1 MASEYTAGKEKG
13 SQSSAIWGL
22 FFQSFSVKSSHMEL
36 HPISQNVCFEGSLG
50 VGPVRPTFYL
60 IAWNTERGDDL
71 ISQNISHKFSL
82 KIHTLLLDSSECPP
96 EIYSEISFIDSSSV
110 QWRHRV

>member
-13 SQSSAIWGL
+13 SQNSAILGL

-36 HPISQNVCFEGSLG
+36 HPISQNVCFVGSLG
-50 VGPVRPTFYL
+50 GEASTSNFL
-60 IAWNTERGDDL
+60 SNCMKHWTRGWSDL
-71 ISQNISHKFSL
+71 SENISHKFSL

-96 EIYSEISFIDSSSV
+96 EI
-110 QWRHRV
+110 